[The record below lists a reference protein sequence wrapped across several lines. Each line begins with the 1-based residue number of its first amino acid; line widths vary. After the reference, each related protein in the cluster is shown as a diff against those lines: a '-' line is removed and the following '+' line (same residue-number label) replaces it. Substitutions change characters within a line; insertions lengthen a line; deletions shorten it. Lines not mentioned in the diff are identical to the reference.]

1 MENKETDFRVTRV
14 NIIPYYLNGK
24 VRSVIFI
31 LMKEQ
36 LYFLLDTTLN
46 VQLRF
51 YFINPQFSVGL
62 CWCSM

>member
-1 MENKETDFRVTRV
+1 MENIETDFRVTRV

-36 LYFLLDTTLN
+36 LL
-46 VQLRF
+46 
-51 YFINPQFSVGL
+51 
-62 CWCSM
+62 